1 MTISKNVKTRTL
13 AAIAGLG
20 IAGAL
25 AAGGA
30 GLANAGTL
38 PVTHPGEPT
47 VAMTLTNHTDKTEWL
62 VSATP
67 GTGNWVQA
75 PARVLAPGASET
87 VVSVAPN
94 SSYESVFVNYRVGAF
109 GPTATYNLENVR
121 GDVNTDMTGTT
132 GGGHYFINQPDIATG
147 YPNVNVSYDLW

>member
-38 PVTHPGEPT
+38 PVTHPGEPS

-62 VSATP
+62 ASATP
-67 GTGNWVQA
+67 G
-75 PARVLAPGASET
+75 LS
-87 VVSVAPN
+87 
-94 SSYESVFVNYRVGAF
+94 
-109 GPTATYNLENVR
+109 LI
-121 GDVNTDMTGTT
+121 
-132 GGGHYFINQPDIATG
+132 HI
-147 YPNVNVSYDLW
+147 